1 MTQVDNNIEFNFD
14 RWSALLE
21 LAPGLSLDTTET
33 DDGVIYSVKFMGKAI
48 FVDPSLTGLN
58 AWVEYHSY
66 FGLNILKQKIKECQA
81 ATLRWIDK
89 PRNAEYWSV
98 MTCLYV
104 DMHGRKV
111 AQRNAI
117 QEKLGASA

>member
-1 MTQVDNNIEFNFD
+1 MTIVNDTAEFNFD

-33 DDGVIYSVKFMGKAI
+33 DDGIIYSVKFMGKA
-48 FVDPSLTGLN
+48 VTVETSLFRLN
-58 AWVEYHSY
+58 VWIEYHAG
-66 FGLNILKQKIKECQA
+66 FGLNLLKQKIKECQG
-81 ATLRWIDK
+81 ATLRWIDD
-89 PRNAEYWSV
+89 PSVNEYWST
-98 MTCLYV
+98 MTMLYV
-104 DMHGRKV
+104 GMRNRKI